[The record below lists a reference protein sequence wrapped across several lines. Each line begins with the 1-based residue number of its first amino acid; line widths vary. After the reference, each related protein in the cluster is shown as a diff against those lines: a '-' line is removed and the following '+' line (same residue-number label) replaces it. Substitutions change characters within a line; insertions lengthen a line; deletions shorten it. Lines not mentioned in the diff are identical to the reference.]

1 MVKAVLSRYER
12 EKLSP
17 DQQSDLLIQKFK
29 RLVKSAGII
38 EECRK
43 REFFKSKAEK
53 RREKSKAA
61 MIRKKQAQKKAER
74 YYNR

>member
-17 DQQSDLLIQKFK
+17 DQQSDLLIKKFK
-29 RLVKSAGII
+29 RLVKSAAII

-43 REFFKSKAEK
+43 REFHKSKSEK

-61 MIRKKQAQKKAER
+61 MIRRKQAQKKAER